1 MIVTLIYCYDLISL
15 KIFVSYFNFTLN
27 VFICVDDKPN
37 IEGFDSLRLT
47 SFWKE
52 TNKKHI
58 TYIHNKI

>member
-1 MIVTLIYCYDLISL
+1 MPYYKSLTMIVTLIYCYDLISL

-47 SFWKE
+47 SF
-52 TNKKHI
+52 
-58 TYIHNKI
+58 